1 MTHYLIALGVILL
14 ANVMPA
20 FAPPTW
26 SLLVYFSLAFH
37 LHPIILV
44 AGAVLMATCGRILLA
59 LLFRKF
65 ARFVPSKYVE
75 NLESLGEHFAAGR
88 KRRFSA
94 LLLFFISP
102 VSSAQLFEAIGMM
115 KNVRLLPI
123 ALFFAA
129 GRTVSYTFYVA
140 GSSALK
146 ASSYGEIFLKELT
159 SPTAIVIQVAMVIAL
174 LAIGLIPWKR
184 ILQNK

>member
-37 LHPIILV
+37 LH
-44 AGAVLMATCGRILLA
+44 
-59 LLFRKF
+59 
-65 ARFVPSKYVE
+65 
-75 NLESLGEHFAAGR
+75 
-88 KRRFSA
+88 
-94 LLLFFISP
+94 
-102 VSSAQLFEAIGMM
+102 
-115 KNVRLLPI
+115 PI